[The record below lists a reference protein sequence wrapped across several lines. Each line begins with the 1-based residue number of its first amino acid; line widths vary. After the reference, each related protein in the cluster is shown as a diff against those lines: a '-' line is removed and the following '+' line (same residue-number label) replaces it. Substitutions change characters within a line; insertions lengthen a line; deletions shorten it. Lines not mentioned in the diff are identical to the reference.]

1 MYKQDK
7 KYVAMFSL
15 LLLSLTLGMSFA
27 HAHDDDDEG
36 ERQQRNERHDQHRH
50 SKAEND
56 RHAVKITNPQLKEEC
71 GSCHI
76 VYPPNMLGAESWHEI
91 MAHLNRHFGTDASVD
106 AATQRELS
114 AVLQNGAGNRGDF
127 AKGKPVLRIS
137 DTRWFR
143 NEHDEVSDRT
153 WRNPKVKSPSNC
165 GACHTNADQGR
176 FSEHEVRVPR

>member
-1 MYKQDK
+1 
-7 KYVAMFSL
+7 
-15 LLLSLTLGMSFA
+15 
-27 HAHDDDDEG
+27 
-36 ERQQRNERHDQHRH
+36 
-50 SKAEND
+50 
-56 RHAVKITNPQLKEEC
+56 
-71 GSCHI
+71 
-76 VYPPNMLGAESWHEI
+76 MLGAESWHEI

-106 AATQRELS
+106 AATQREMS